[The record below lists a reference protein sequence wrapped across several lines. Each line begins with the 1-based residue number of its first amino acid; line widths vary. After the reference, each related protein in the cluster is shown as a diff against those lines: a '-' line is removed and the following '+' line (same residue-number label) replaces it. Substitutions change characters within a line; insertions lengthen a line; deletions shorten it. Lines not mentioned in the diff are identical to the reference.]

1 MSALSASE
9 PDTEISGPEKI
20 VIGLN
25 AAIVTASEA
34 RPAVLTLKGGRTGRE
49 GLPFGIFDP
58 RRHRTMELGVRSL
71 VREQVGLQLGHV
83 EQLYTFGDRGR
94 LHYSGATTGAGE
106 GGHVVSIGYLAITGL
121 ASVASAAG
129 VKRETDAG
137 PYRWRDWYGFFPW
150 EDWRDGRPPMLDA
163 ELLPALSRWVKAESA
178 AGAATES
185 AVSSSR
191 RAAGLAPADRLRIHF
206 GMGDVEWDE
215 ERVLERYELLYQA
228 GLVREA
234 ILDGRVS
241 ASGEAPAWSGI
252 AMRYDHRRIL
262 ATAMGRLRGK
272 LKYRPLVFETMPE
285 RFTLYELQ
293 RVVEAISGHR
303 LHKQNFRRLVERGRL
318 VEDTGG
324 KDTSAGGR
332 PAALMRFR
340 RQVLHERP
348 APGLRLGATR
358 IGRG

>member
-9 PDTEISGPEKI
+9 PGAEISGSENI

-25 AAIVTASEA
+25 AAIVTASET
-34 RPAVLTLKGGRTGRE
+34 RPAVLTLKGGRSGRE

-94 LHYSGATTGAGE
+94 LHHVDMATSVRE
-106 GGHVVSIGYLAITGL
+106 GGHLVSIGYLAITGL
-121 ASVASAAG
+121 ASVAG
-129 VKRETDAG
+129 EKRETDAG

-150 EDWRDGRPPMLDA
+150 EDWRDGRPAMLDA
-163 ELLPALSRWVKAESA
+163 ELLPALSRWVKAESSA
-178 AGAATES
+178 GSGKSPAVAGA
-185 AVSSSR
+185 R
-191 RAAGLAPADRLRIHF
+191 RAAGLAPADRLRMHF

-234 ILDGRVS
+234 ILDGRGS
-241 ASGEAPAWSGI
+241 AAGEAPAWSGI

-324 KDTSAGGR
+324 RDTSTGGR

-358 IGRG
+358 VGRG